1 MYIYNFTINS
11 NLQQNFHIAFYKVF
25 TIITTK
31 RYIQLI
37 LYPTLIYHYIILQKY
52 YNNIFPPTDAELA
65 SILEQRILGSAP
77 TEDLTE
83 TGRVLTIGD
92 GIARVHGLRNIQAEE
107 MVEFESGL
115 KGMFVF
121 LLEKLI
127 IFIFTINFREAF
139 LNTL

>member
-1 MYIYNFTINS
+1 M
-11 NLQQNFHIAFYKVF
+11 
-25 TIITTK
+25 
-31 RYIQLI
+31 
-37 LYPTLIYHYIILQKY
+37 
-52 YNNIFPPTDAELA
+52 
-65 SILEQRILGSAP
+65 EQRILGSAP